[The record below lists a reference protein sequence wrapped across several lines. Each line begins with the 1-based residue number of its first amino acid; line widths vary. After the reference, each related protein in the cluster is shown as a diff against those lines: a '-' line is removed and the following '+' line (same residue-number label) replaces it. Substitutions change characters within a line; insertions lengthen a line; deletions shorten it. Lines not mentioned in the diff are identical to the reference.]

1 MRSSDLISFGAIA
14 FIFAVIIGFVLWYMG
29 KKKKIHAAQV
39 HWASAVARLG
49 GRELP
54 QAGPGGTRAFE
65 VRGGM
70 LSVVN
75 YVFLEG
81 NIAKLVT
88 PSALPNSWQ
97 SQMNTPCQRPTP
109 PFKLLPGATSTPT
122 GDPEFDARWSIVPL
136 LGATQA
142 DVMALLHDGVRHAL
156 NALPAGTYQIASGG
170 QQICAFR
177 EDIIE
182 TAAEVE
188 AIATACALLAGQ
200 TLGEPQQQYGMQV
213 THSTSGGTT
222 TTGADGK
229 WKWHYS
235 KAIGIMYGPIPVG
248 IIIVVIGGLIYIAVR

>member
-14 FIFAVIIGFVLWYMG
+14 VFFGLIIGFVVWYMG

-54 QAGPGGTRAFE
+54 QPGPGGTRAFE
-65 VRGGM
+65 VHGGM

-97 SQMNTPCQRPTP
+97 SQMTTPCQRPTP
-109 PFKLLPGATSTPT
+109 AFKLLAGAASNPT

-142 DVMALLHDGVRHAL
+142 DVMALLHTEARHAL
-156 NALPAGTYQIASGG
+156 NALPAGTYQIVSGG

-188 AIATACALLAGQ
+188 VLATACGLLAGQ
-200 TLGEPQQQYGMQV
+200 TQNDGYRQALPE
-213 THSTSGGTT
+213 THSAMGGAVESGN
-222 TTGADGK
+222 DDK
-229 WKWHYS
+229 WRWHYS

-248 IIIVVIGGLIYIAVR
+248 IIVVVVGGLIYLSAR

>member
-1 MRSSDLISFGAIA
+1 MRSSDVIFFGAT
-14 FIFAVIIGFVLWYMG
+14 FVFFGLIIGFVLWYMG

-65 VRGGM
+65 VRGGL

-75 YVFLEG
+75 FVFLEG

-109 PFKLLPGATSTPT
+109 AFKLLPTAASNPT
-122 GDPEFDARWSIVPL
+122 GDPAFDARWSIVPL

-156 NALPAGTYQIASGG
+156 NALPQGTYQIASGG
-170 QQICAFR
+170 KQICAFR
-177 EDIIE
+177 EEIIE
-182 TAAEVE
+182 TDAEVE

-200 TLGEPQQQYGMQV
+200 TLGEAPQSGLNV
-213 THSTSGGTT
+213 THSTMGGTS

-248 IIIVVIGGLIYIAVR
+248 IIIVVVGGLVYLSVR